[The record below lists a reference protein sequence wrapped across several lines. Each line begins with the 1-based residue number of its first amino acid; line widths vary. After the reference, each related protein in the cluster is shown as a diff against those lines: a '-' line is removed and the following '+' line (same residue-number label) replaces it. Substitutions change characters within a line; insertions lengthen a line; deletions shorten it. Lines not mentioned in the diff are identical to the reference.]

1 MAEPTLWFDKKRTR
15 FFLLPPGTLLPEGE
29 LRTMA
34 LVNTGD
40 ALFSTRRYE
49 QAREAWRDAGVDRD
63 AARVTAL
70 RQRTRQLVEEGPET
84 WLASLPDLYRVKD
97 RPDRAGAEALFLLA
111 QIASTFDDLEAAVE
125 HLTALAGEHVAALM
139 EQTVRW
145 PDGSDH
151 SWASVLIGPW
161 QEFVKD
167 RTVLPTALDRVC
179 TDDSALLLTL
189 RRTLAEA
196 GLPDIYGF
204 LAGSG
209 AHWCPAAVEPGGRVG
224 FMRMG
229 ESAARGALGL
239 EVALE
244 DHVERLERID
254 ALARRQGTVAKR
266 LHARCGPELAAL
278 DTEGDPRLDP
288 EGAIRAGVGWL
299 AELHRG
305 FAGRGWSDLDTVGL
319 TLLAYDIGP
328 LEVEAWIQAAVH
340 EYGVGD
346 EAAIG
351 FIEILGG
358 GVHVMSG
365 ASGSDGRGRHGDAIR
380 LPTEVLGAALAMPP
394 MLDETCWSDL
404 ERVGE

>member
-1 MAEPTLWFDKKRTR
+1 MER
-15 FFLLPPGTLLPEGE
+15 
-29 LRTMA
+29 
-34 LVNTGD
+34 
-40 ALFSTRRYE
+40 
-49 QAREAWRDAGVDRD
+49 AGG
-63 AARVTAL
+63 ARVT
-70 RQRTRQLVEEGPET
+70 
-84 WLASLPDLYRVKD
+84 LAIVL
-97 RPDRAGAEALFLLA
+97 AGATLALAWLSMDVRAAARELQSATEQTSQLRSRVEAAEEALVDSRSSLTRCGCLQPTVITDPGPRMEYSEVF
-111 QIASTFDDLEAAVE
+111 
-125 HLTALAGEHVAALM
+125 TALAGEHVAALM